1 MLILPTLLAALL
13 YAVASFLQWQI
24 LQGKRQ
30 QPRTINQL
38 LGWAG
43 FASHTV
49 AAYAL
54 LHQAEGIHLGFFAMG
69 SLVSWLV
76 VAIVLLSSIRQ
87 AIDNLFIGV
96 FPIALMATLVAGFI
110 PEESIARNYDG
121 GLITHILLSVLAYSI
136 LTLAVLQ
143 AVLVSR
149 QHSAL
154 KHHHTRGLVSSLP
167 PLQTMD
173 RLLFEMIWSGE
184 ILLTAALVSGFIFVD
199 DLFAQHLLHKTALS
213 LLAWVLYATL
223 ICGRLFFGWRSHTA
237 TRWTIGGFILLALAF
252 FGSKLVL
259 EWLL

>member
-1 MLILPTLLAALL
+1 MLILPTLLAAAF
-13 YAVASFLQWQI
+13 YAVATFLQWQI
-24 LQGKRQ
+24 LQGERK
-30 QPRTINQL
+30 QPRKINQL

-43 FASHTV
+43 FACHTV
-49 AAYAL
+49 AVYAL
-54 LHQAEGIHLGFFAMG
+54 LHQPQGIHLGFFAMG

-96 FPIALMATLVAGFI
+96 FPIALLAALIAGII
-110 PEESIARNYDG
+110 PEESIARDYDG

-154 KHHHTRGLVSSLP
+154 KHHHTRGLVASLP

-173 RLLFEMIWSGE
+173 RLLFEMIWSGL
-184 ILLTAALVSGFIFVD
+184 ILLTAALISGFLFVD
-199 DLFAQHLLHKTALS
+199 DLFAQHLIHKTVLS
-213 LLAWVLYATL
+213 LIAWVLYATL
-223 ICGRLFFGWRSHTA
+223 ICGRQFFGWRSHTA
-237 TRWTIGGFILLALAF
+237 TRWTIGGFILLAMAF

>member
-1 MLILPTLLAALL
+1 MLILSTLLAVVL
-13 YAVASFLQWQI
+13 YAVATQFQWQI
-24 LQGKRQ
+24 LNGNRK
-30 QPRTINQL
+30 QPRWRNQAI
-38 LGWAG
+38 GWGA
-43 FASHTV
+43 FVFHSLAV
-49 AAYAL
+49 YL
-54 LHQAEGIHLGFFAMG
+54 VLHQPEGIHLGFLAMG

-96 FPIALMATLVAGFI
+96 FPIAIGAVLLSGVV
-110 PEESIARNYDG
+110 PEESIARNYDA
-121 GLITHILLSVLAYSI
+121 GLIIHILLSVLAYSI

-167 PLQTMD
+167 PLQTME

-184 ILLTAALVSGFIFVD
+184 MLLTAALISGMLFID
-199 DLFAQHLLHKTALS
+199 DLFAQHLIHKTVLS
-213 LLAWVLYATL
+213 ILAWCLYATL

-237 TRWTIGGFILLALAF
+237 TRWTIGGFVLLALAF

-259 EWLL
+259 EWLI

>member
-1 MLILPTLLAALL
+1 MLIPPTLLAAAF
-13 YAVASFLQWQI
+13 YAVATFLQWQI
-24 LQGKRQ
+24 LQGERK
-30 QPRTINQL
+30 QPRKINQL

-43 FASHTV
+43 FACHTV
-49 AAYAL
+49 AVYAL
-54 LHQAEGIHLGFFAMG
+54 LHQPQGIHLGFFAMG

-96 FPIALMATLVAGFI
+96 FPIALMATLIAGII
-110 PEESIARNYDG
+110 PEESIARDYDG

-154 KHHHTRGLVSSLP
+154 KHHHTRGLVASLP

-173 RLLFEMIWSGE
+173 RLLFEMIWSGL
-184 ILLTAALVSGFIFVD
+184 ILLTAALVSGFLFVD
-199 DLFAQHLLHKTALS
+199 DLFAQSLIHKTVLS
-213 LLAWVLYATL
+213 LIAWALYATL
-223 ICGRLFFGWRSHTA
+223 ICGRMFFGWRSHTA

>member
-1 MLILPTLLAALL
+1 MLILPTLLAAAF
-13 YAVASFLQWQI
+13 YAVATFLQWQI
-24 LQGKRQ
+24 LKGKRQ
-30 QPRTINQL
+30 QPRKINQL

-43 FASHTV
+43 FACHTV
-49 AAYAL
+49 AVYVL
-54 LHQAEGIHLGFFAMG
+54 LHQPQGIHLGFFAMG

-96 FPIALMATLVAGFI
+96 FPIALLATLIAGII
-110 PEESIARNYDG
+110 PEESIARDYDG
-121 GLITHILLSVLAYSI
+121 GLIAHILLSVLAYSI

-154 KHHHTRGLVSSLP
+154 KHHHTRGLVASLP

-184 ILLTAALVSGFIFVD
+184 ILLTAALLSGFLFVD

-213 LLAWVLYATL
+213 LIAWVLYATL

>member
-1 MLILPTLLAALL
+1 MLILPTLLAAAF
-13 YAVASFLQWQI
+13 YAVATFFQWQI
-24 LQGKRQ
+24 LQGERK
-30 QPRTINQL
+30 QPRKINQL

-43 FASHTV
+43 FACHTV
-49 AAYAL
+49 AVYAL
-54 LHQAEGIHLGFFAMG
+54 LHQPQGIHLGFFAMG

-96 FPIALMATLVAGFI
+96 FPIALMATLFAGII
-110 PEESIARNYDG
+110 PEESIARDYDG

-154 KHHHTRGLVSSLP
+154 KHHHTRGLVASLP

-173 RLLFEMIWSGE
+173 RLLFEMIWSGL
-184 ILLTAALVSGFIFVD
+184 ILLTAALVSGFLFVD
-199 DLFAQHLLHKTALS
+199 DLFAQSLIHKTVLS
-213 LLAWVLYATL
+213 LIAWALYATL
-223 ICGRLFFGWRSHTA
+223 ICGRMFFGWRSHTA

-259 EWLL
+259 ERLL